1 MSILKKIV
9 DLFSEEVEADD
20 DKTDEREKLKK
31 ELLEESKK
39 YKEISKPVEVESNL
53 EEVNKQVLFV
63 DEDFERKEKKSEPKP
78 EVKSES
84 AFNKTKYISE
94 EPKFKPSSYI
104 SPVHGLIKEAEEIE
118 VQEHEEKTVS
128 ESDYAKI
135 RERVFNDGK
144 QNVDELDDSANFKI
158 FKTSEIINI
167 KRRIQVDED
176 EIYDETTSIEDAY
189 AHASDDNYVDTK
201 NFNNGQA
208 PSQSDLFNLLDELKE
223 ENNE

>member
-9 DLFSEEVEADD
+9 DLFSEVEEDD
-20 DKTDEREKLKK
+20 VRDTEKEKLKK

-39 YKEISKPVEVESNL
+39 YRKTNNSIETESNL
-53 EEVNKQVLFV
+53 EEVQKQVLFV
-63 DEDFERKEKKSEPKP
+63 DEDFERKESKVEVKP
-78 EVKSES
+78 ETSKENGFAKS
-84 AFNKTKYISE
+84 KYVSE
-94 EPKFKPSSYI
+94 QPKFKPSSYI

-135 RERVFNDGK
+135 RERVFSDSK
-144 QNVDELDDSANFKI
+144 QVENSFDDSANFKI

-167 KRRIQVDED
+167 KRRIQVDE
-176 EIYDETTSIEDAY
+176 EEVYDENTSIEDAY
-189 AHASDDNYVDTK
+189 QNANEESYVDTK

-208 PSQSDLFNLLDELKE
+208 TSQSDLFNLLDELKE
-223 ENNE
+223 EENE